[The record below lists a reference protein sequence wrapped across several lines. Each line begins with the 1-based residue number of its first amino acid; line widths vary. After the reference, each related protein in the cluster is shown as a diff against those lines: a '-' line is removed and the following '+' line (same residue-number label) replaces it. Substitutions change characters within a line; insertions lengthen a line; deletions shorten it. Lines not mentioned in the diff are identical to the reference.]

1 MGFGQR
7 GAVARSVMGGWAEGV
22 LEGWGLDPEP
32 HAERQGD
39 DGAART
45 NGTAMKIL
53 PKGAATRTIPNGTYP
68 DEADDGWGWEGGGK
82 TDRMRLG
89 ALLDECLA
97 IGQ

>member
-7 GAVARSVMGGWAEGV
+7 GAVARRVMGGWGEGV
-22 LEGWGLDPEP
+22 LEGWALDPDP
-32 HAERQGD
+32 HGD

-45 NGTAMKIL
+45 NGTATKLI
-53 PKGAATRTIPNGTYP
+53 PNGAATNGTYP

-89 ALLDECLA
+89 GLLDECLA